1 MSKIFILLFM
11 IMMHIVDDY
20 YLQGILAS
28 MKQKSWWK
36 KQSNYKDKYSNDY
49 LIALMMH
56 AFSWAFCIMLPIA
69 INLKFEVDAFFAI
82 MLGVNFM
89 IHAIVDNFKANELKI
104 NLVQDQTIH
113 IIQILITFAV
123 FCLRM
128 NIMIVS

>member
-1 MSKIFILLFM
+1 MSKLFVLLFM

-36 KQSNYKDKYSNDY
+36 KQTNYKDKYSNDY

-123 FCLRM
+123 FCLRE
-128 NIMIVS
+128 VDF